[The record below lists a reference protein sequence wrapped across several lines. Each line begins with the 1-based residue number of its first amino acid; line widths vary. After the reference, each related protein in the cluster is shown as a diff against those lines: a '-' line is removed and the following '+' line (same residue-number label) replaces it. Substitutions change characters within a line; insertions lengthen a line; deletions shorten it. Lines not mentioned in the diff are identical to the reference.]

1 MEEYL
6 DKRIYIYRKSYNLY
20 QKISISLSISK
31 FILSASGLSAFVLI
45 PLAALS
51 LSAGIVEVI
60 EKSINILEKKEEYK
74 QCYIFYKQLQNLFK
88 SSSIS
93 EDEIYTKE
101 KDFINNLKYFPVEKY
116 VKQTQLNGYK
126 YISSK

>member
-6 DKRIYIYRKSYNLY
+6 EKRIYIYRKSFNLY

-31 FILSASGLSAFVLI
+31 FAFSSSGLAAFIFV

-51 LSAGIVEVI
+51 LSVGIVEIV
-60 EKSINILEKKEEYK
+60 EKSLNILEKKEEYK
-74 QCYIFYKQLQNLFK
+74 QCYVFYKQLLNLLK
-88 SSSIS
+88 SKSIS
-93 EDEIYTKE
+93 EDEIYMRE
-101 KDFINNLKYFPVEKY
+101 QDFINNLKFFPVEKY

-126 YISSK
+126 YISK

>member
-6 DKRIYIYRKSYNLY
+6 EKRIYVYRKSYNLY